1 MHDDDSPE
9 LITVEVAYAT
19 EQQQLIIPLQ
29 VPRGTSAYEAVLQS
43 GIVTEFP
50 QIDVEQD
57 PMGIFSRRLDG
68 KVLPLPAEYQ
78 LQEKDRVE
86 IYRPLLIDPKQARLQ
101 RAGADSDKS
110 GAKKSAEK

>member
-19 EQQQLIIPLQ
+19 EQRQLIIPLQ

-68 KVLPLPAEYQ
+68 KVLPLPAEYL
-78 LQEKDRVE
+78 LQDKDRVE
-86 IYRPLLIDPKQARLQ
+86 IYRPLLIDPKQARVK
-101 RAGADSDKS
+101 RAGADKPKKAKASS
-110 GAKKSAEK
+110 GKE